1 VTDGDEAPTTPS
13 GGTRSVEIELKF
25 DVDDATPL
33 PDWSGLPGVASVG
46 EAERRELD
54 AVYFDTDDLALA
66 HAGYAVRRRTGG
78 PDEGWHI
85 KGPRGAEGGR
95 VEQQWPLGAHAEL
108 PDEVRAAIAA
118 VTVPKPP
125 AGAPGASPGTS
136 GRVGPATAFGAI
148 ARIRNTRTA
157 YALLDAAGDLV
168 AEFVDDRV
176 IALDERDGVER
187 TWREWEFELGP
198 AAPRTPAERS
208 AAAAAAVPSGGGRAA
223 ASASKLAR
231 ALGH

>member
-1 VTDGDEAPTTPS
+1 MTDGDHTPTTS
-13 GGTRSVEIELKF
+13 GSTSSVEIELKF
-25 DVDDATPL
+25 DVDDATPV
-33 PDWSGLPGVASVG
+33 PDWTGIPGVASVG

-85 KGPRGAEGGR
+85 KGPRSADGGR
-95 VEQQWPLGAHAEL
+95 VEQQWPLGAHVEL
-108 PDEVRAAIAA
+108 PEGVRAALAT
-118 VTVPKPP
+118 VT
-125 AGAPGASPGTS
+125 G
-136 GRVGPATAFGAI
+136 ATAFVEV

-157 YALLDAAGDLV
+157 YALLDAAGELV

-176 IALDERDGVER
+176 VALDERDGVER

-198 AAPRTPAERS
+198 AAPDSPAGRAVLL
-208 AAAAAAVPSGGGRAA
+208 AAADAAVHSAGGRAA

-231 ALGH
+231 ALGY